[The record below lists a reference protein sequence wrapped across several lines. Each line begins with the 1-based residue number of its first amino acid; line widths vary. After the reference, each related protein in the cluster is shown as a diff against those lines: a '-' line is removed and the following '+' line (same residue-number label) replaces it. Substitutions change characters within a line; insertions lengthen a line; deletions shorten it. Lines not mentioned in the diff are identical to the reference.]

1 MSPAAES
8 PAVTPDPLLLLP
20 LRQRILEQRLGVR
33 ALHLHRPGRAPLV
46 HRFADD
52 TAENVYS
59 VSKTVTALAVGIAR
73 AEGLLDIEDR
83 LVDHLPAPAGG
94 YGEGVEQIRLRHL
107 LQMTSG
113 SPVTCF
119 VDTEREHPDPAA
131 LFLATDL
138 LHAPGERF
146 EYSNGGVLMF
156 SRVVTEATGLSLR
169 DWLLPR
175 LFHPLGILNP
185 QWATTRAGHTW
196 GATGLQLRSGQM
208 ARLGD
213 VLAGEGPSTGRPWC
227 RGSGSPRCTP
237 RAPSCPPA
245 TPSRRAPATASASGT
260 ARCPGRGGPTALT
273 ASSCWSCPSRR
284 RCSRSPRTSR
294 AAAAPRSSAP
304 CGRSCCRCCEP
315 GGPCGARA
323 AVSRASSRPRPG
335 GSLSRA
341 R

>member
-1 MSPAAES
+1 MSPAAERT
-8 PAVTPDPLLLLP
+8 AETPDPLLLLP
-20 LRQRILEQRLGVR
+20 LRQRIHELRLGVR

-46 HRFADD
+46 HRFVDD

-73 AEGLLDIEDR
+73 AEGLLEIEDR

-119 VDTEREHPDPAA
+119 VDIEREHPDPAS

-138 LHAPGERF
+138 VHAPGVRF
-146 EYSNGGVLMF
+146 EYSNGGVLML
-156 SRVVTEATGLSLR
+156 SRVITEATGHSLR

-196 GATGLQLRSGQM
+196 GATGLQLRSGGM

-213 VLAGEGPSTGRPWC
+213 VLAGGGTVDGQGLVPGEWVAAMHAADSLVPTGDAEPESARYGHGIWD
-227 RGSGSPRCTP
+227 CTVP
-237 RAPSCPPA
+237 GAWRADGAYGQFLLVLPA
-245 TPSRRAPATASASGT
+245 QEAMLAVTSHLE
-260 ARCPGRGGPTALT
+260 GRGGAEIL
-273 ASSCWSCPSRR
+273 
-284 RCSRSPRTSR
+284 R
-294 AAAAPRSSAP
+294 AVWQELLP
-304 CGRSCCRCCEP
+304 
-315 GGPCGARA
+315 
-323 AVSRASSRPRPG
+323 
-335 GSLSRA
+335 LL
-341 R
+341 